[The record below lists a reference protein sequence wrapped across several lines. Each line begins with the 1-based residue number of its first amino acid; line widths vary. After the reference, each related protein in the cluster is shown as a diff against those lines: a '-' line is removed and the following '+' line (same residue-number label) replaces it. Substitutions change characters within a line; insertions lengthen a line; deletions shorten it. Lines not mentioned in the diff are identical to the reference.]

1 MATDKPRY
9 PITVDERLLKKIEN
23 FQFTRHY
30 STRSQA
36 TVELIRLGLERIK
49 EAGENPLLIEDE
61 ASKKEK
67 KLLEMFWKLDE
78 ESQKEV
84 FNFVDYKSSK
94 TKTTPPR

>member
-9 PITVDERLLKKIEN
+9 SITLDERLLKKVEN
-23 FQFTRHY
+23 FRFIRHY
-30 STRSQA
+30 STRSYA
-36 TVELIRLGLERIK
+36 TVELIRLGLEK
-49 EAGENPLLIEDE
+49 LEEAGENPPLIEDE

-84 FNFVDYKSSK
+84 INFVDYKNSK
-94 TKTTPPR
+94 IKTSPPQ